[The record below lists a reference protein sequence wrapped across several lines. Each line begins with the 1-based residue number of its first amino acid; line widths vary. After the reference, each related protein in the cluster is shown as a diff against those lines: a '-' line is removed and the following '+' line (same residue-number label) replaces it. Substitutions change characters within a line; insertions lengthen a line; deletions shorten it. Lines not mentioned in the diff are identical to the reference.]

1 MWRKFSDVWYLLTFN
16 FICLLLQYKSKVSSW
31 RSLQFDQGC
40 ALEAWT
46 PLGLKMWRRKR
57 NGRADFF
64 RLESVRGL
72 VRCEE
77 KLKLRRKL
85 RLTAPWPPDPL
96 LKISQLLFSTGW
108 AFHQQNPR
116 KYLKNPPV
124 GLMSPHITWRVHFQ
138 RIKVL
143 NLFKMFRISK
153 ARTRRWSIVTPVT
166 QWDLVQAAEQ
176 KVSGGQMTKLSSGL
190 YRLLLLVSHHCCYE
204 HSATLFLLQSE
215 VQAQVCSS
223 VSYCVVFRSKCKHK
237 QNSELC
243 CTKVCAVIYVDT
255 NS

>member
-1 MWRKFSDVWYLLTFN
+1 MWRKFSDVWYLITFD
-16 FICLLLQYKSKVSSW
+16 FICLLLQFKSKVSSW

-108 AFHQQNPR
+108 TFHQQKLLFNPSVVSMSS
-116 KYLKNPPV
+116 YL
-124 GLMSPHITWRVHFQ
+124 TRRVHFQ
-138 RIKVL
+138 RLMIQVL

-153 ARTRRWSIVTPVT
+153 DKAVVNCDSCDSVRPCPGCRAESE
-166 QWDLVQAAEQ
+166 QWTNDQTVKWPLQAAPPSEPPLLLWTQ
-176 KVSGGQMTKLSSGL
+176 CNIVFTSVWSSG
-190 YRLLLLVSHHCCYE
+190 
-204 HSATLFLLQSE
+204 
-215 VQAQVCSS
+215 SS
-223 VSYCVVFRSKCKHK
+223 VFFRVL
-237 QNSELC
+237 LC
-243 CTKVCAVIYVDT
+243 CV
-255 NS
+255 